1 MIWAI
6 LDILIKE
13 MLKSRDV
20 HTYYTLVN
28 PVKFPKMFHLKHT
41 TVKEIVRSLSNK
53 NATTL
58 RLYFLD
64 CNIIDNDSKRTCLP
78 TFSSVIIS
86 FDKALCI
93 YFFSRDAYVDLRI
106 SIKTHAE
113 IRSH

>member
-1 MIWAI
+1 MQ
-6 LDILIKE
+6 
-13 MLKSRDV
+13 
-20 HTYYTLVN
+20 
-28 PVKFPKMFHLKHT
+28 VKFPKMFHLKHT
-41 TVKEIVRSLSNK
+41 TVKEIIMSLSNK

-86 FDKALCI
+86 FDKGLSI

-113 IRSH
+113 ISSH

>member
-28 PVKFPKMFHLKHT
+28 PVKFPKMFHLKH
-41 TVKEIVRSLSNK
+41 KEIDISLSKK

-113 IRSH
+113 ISSH

>member
-1 MIWAI
+1 
-6 LDILIKE
+6 
-13 MLKSRDV
+13 
-20 HTYYTLVN
+20 
-28 PVKFPKMFHLKHT
+28 MFHLKHT
-41 TVKEIVRSLSNK
+41 TVKEIDISLSKK

-113 IRSH
+113 ISSH

>member
-28 PVKFPKMFHLKHT
+28 PVKFPKMAHLKHK

-93 YFFSRDAYVDLRI
+93 YFFSRDTYVDLRI

-113 IRSH
+113 ISSH